1 MSGNSSSFVLSETIR
16 VFPSPSML
24 AIIGA
29 GVFGSVEGG
38 CSADA
43 SFCSVIGLLTGTLAD
58 SSLEYELEEFG
69 ISGSI

>member
-1 MSGNSSSFVLSETIR
+1 M
-16 VFPSPSML
+16 FPSPPMS

-43 SFCSVIGLLTGTLAD
+43 SFCSAIELLTGTLAD
-58 SSLEYELEEFG
+58 SSLEYELENLKERGF
-69 ISGSI
+69 I